1 MSSTYAPDTLDDP
14 QFIPGENIGTGH
26 GGPILKTPAPPG
38 ETLRV
43 FWELIG
49 QTFDSVPWIGF
60 LFLVAIM
67 MTVALVAFG
76 LSAVMSTIRMQK
88 MIGDQG
94 RNDTELIAAYLAR
107 NKKANEQTADY
118 EDDHDQQAQDW
129 RSVSSRL

>member
-26 GGPILKTPAPPG
+26 GEPNLMPPASPG
-38 ETLRV
+38 ETLRD
-43 FWELIG
+43 FGELIG
-49 QTFDSVPWIGF
+49 QAFETAPTIAV

-76 LSAVMSTIRMQK
+76 LSAVMSTIRIQK
-88 MIGDQG
+88 MIGDEG

-107 NKKANEQTADY
+107 NKKANEQTAYY
-118 EDDHDQQAQDW
+118 EDDQLAQDW
-129 RSVSSRL
+129 TSVSSRL

>member
-14 QFIPGENIGTGH
+14 QFIPGENLGTGH
-26 GGPILKTPAPPG
+26 GEPNLMPPAPPG
-38 ETLRV
+38 ETLRY
-43 FWELIG
+43 FGELIG
-49 QTFDSVPWIGF
+49 QAFETAPTIAV

-76 LSAVMSTIRMQK
+76 LSAVMSTIRIQK
-88 MIGDQG
+88 MIGDEG

-118 EDDHDQQAQDW
+118 EDDQLAQDW
-129 RSVSSRL
+129 TSVSSRL

>member
-26 GGPILKTPAPPG
+26 GEPNLMPPAPPG
-38 ETLRV
+38 ETLRD
-43 FWELIG
+43 FGELIG
-49 QTFDSVPWIGF
+49 QAFETAPTIAV

-76 LSAVMSTIRMQK
+76 LSAVMSTIRIQK
-88 MIGDQG
+88 MVGDQG

-107 NKKANEQTADY
+107 NKVAYDQIGDS
-118 EDDHDQQAQDW
+118 EDE
-129 RSVSSRL
+129 SLSN